1 MQHGNFIIFLLVW
14 NKSISKIKTYYS
26 FLKEVKKKFFGPLY
40 NHIIYN

>member
-26 FLKEVKKKFFGPLY
+26 LLTEGKEKNFRSL
-40 NHIIYN
+40 I

>member
-26 FLKEVKKKFFGPLY
+26 LLTEGKEKIFDPLY
-40 NHIIYN
+40 SHIIYN